1 MESASQLTKLLQP
14 RLLKPLTFALAGL
27 LIYLLAELTWQ
38 VVALFREPPLP
49 QVASSS
55 AALPAV
61 TSDSADVN
69 VQALLAVPLFGIK
82 PASEN
87 PTADLAA
94 EDVKVSALKIKV
106 LGLVAG
112 GGDAGIAVLQY
123 GGKTRAYAVGEKIEV
138 PGDVKLLAVLSDYV
152 LIENNRR
159 REKLELDKRPQVSG
173 VNASSAP
180 VQSGDENLDIDRP
193 EIRELIGDPRDTVQK
208 SPLKL
213 ARFFS
218 VSPVKENGQMVGYS
232 LAPGRDKRLFELLD
246 VKAGDI
252 LLSVNGQ
259 SLVDAS
265 TPELLKMME
274 ETSSFELLVKR
285 GDAILTKRLNL

>member
-173 VNASSAP
+173 VNASSPP
-180 VQSGDENLDIDRP
+180 VQSGDETLDIDRP
-193 EIRELIGDPRDTVQK
+193 EIRELIGDPRDTVQN

>member
-1 MESASQLTKLLQP
+1 MESATQLTKLLQP
-14 RLLKPLTFALAGL
+14 RLLRPLTLALAGL
-27 LIYLLAELTWQ
+27 CLYLLAELVWQ
-38 VVALFREPPLP
+38 AVELFREQPLP
-49 QVASSS
+49 QLASPLSS
-55 AALPAV
+55 APV
-61 TSDSADVN
+61 TSDNNAVN
-69 VQALLAVPLFGIK
+69 IQSLLAVPLFGIK

-87 PTADLAA
+87 PGVAVAA

-112 GGDAGIAVLQY
+112 EGEAGIAVLQY

-159 REKLELDKRPQVSG
+159 REKLELDKRPQVTG
-173 VNASSAP
+173 VSASSAP
-180 VQSGDENLDIDRP
+180 TSAGDETLDIDRP
-193 EIRELIGDPRDTVQK
+193 EIRELIGDPRDTVQN

-218 VSPVKENGQMVGYS
+218 VSPVKENGQMLGYS
-232 LAPGRDKRLFELLD
+232 LSPGRDKRLFDMLD

-259 SLVDAS
+259 SLADAS